1 MRMFLA
7 GSKTFLKAAAEN
19 NGTALK
25 VFEHGSGFS
34 GEIQGL
40 AWQTTSCVAMQWQWL
55 LLPLI
60 LTLLTTS
67 LSVWTIAMN
76 WRHRHSRPVWKESIL
91 PLIIYGHKIRCQ
103 EPGVLPGQAHD
114 SVVSEE
120 DAGPLGSGDV
130 LLEAIEME
138 NMGEKVAITFGWP
151 HDAVADT
158 KWTDAKSSAVAPQQ
172 GNSWWRWRT
181 RKSTTA
187 PPTDR
192 SRQLHNP
199 SSPRSSEDV
208 HASVRVALL
217 QTDDSHVTSSQNA
230 QR

>member
-1 MRMFLA
+1 MA
-7 GSKTFLKAAAEN
+7 TAAESN
-19 NGTALK
+19 NGTALN
-25 VFEHGSGFS
+25 VFEHGHGFS
-34 GEIQGL
+34 GEVQGL
-40 AWQTTSCVAMQWQWL
+40 AWQTTSCVAMYWQWL
-55 LLPLI
+55 LFPLI

-76 WRHRHSRPVWKESIL
+76 RRHRHSRPVWKESIL

-103 EPGVLPGQAHD
+103 EPGVLPGQSHQ

-120 DAGPLGSGDV
+120 DAGPLRSGHV

-138 NMGEKVAITFGWP
+138 DMGEKVAVRFDWP
-151 HDAVADT
+151 QDAVTDT

-172 GNSWWRWRT
+172 GDSWWRR
-181 RKSTTA
+181 RGRRPTTA

-192 SRQLHNP
+192 SRQRHDL
-199 SSPRSSEDV
+199 SCSPSSEDV

-217 QTDDSHVTSSQNA
+217 EPESSRVASPQNA